1 MIAFHGPTQRLAV
14 GTHDG
19 PIIMYDVKTGTRLF
33 VLNGHSRPVT
43 ACSFA
48 PDGRRFLSMSLDEEC
63 VLIWRLNAGLMDMF
77 VPRIGKHDDTSAYR
91 SLQFHLGDAARLSPV
106 DVLSQV
112 SFEWRDARAASL
124 RIGVA
129 HVNVGVP

>member
-1 MIAFHGPTQRLAV
+1 
-14 GTHDG
+14 
-19 PIIMYDVKTGTRLF
+19 
-33 VLNGHSRPVT
+33 
-43 ACSFA
+43 
-48 PDGRRFLSMSLDEEC
+48 MSLGFLGAGAL
-63 VLIWRLNAGLMDMF
+63 VSRLVRVPSAEDNAGLMDMF